1 MPLPGVR
8 HDSLGLRCVLRV
20 FCACVLVLAK
30 SRRPWALAERWCCV
44 RSVLAVLALC
54 ALVACSPA
62 PSQTSTSNEDPVSSQ
77 VPAETGESQGTNSAA
92 SGPATG
98 SPGASGPGE
107 PAAEGQDVA
116 PGDEPWNEGKT
127 AEQIEAER
135 REFERVEGLRA
146 DIIPAPTVLDVAG
159 MEVYPSVGR
168 DPEFARET
176 TYQVASSF
184 AEAVAIMIGD
194 GHFDADV
201 LELPGRAEPVS
212 YPRESSYVAM
222 AASRR
227 RGVAL
232 GSDTFYRPV
241 SDRVWTAVF
250 TSSARD
256 RSGVVQGFCFG
267 VFVQARPSG
276 EVLVGVEPVQIR
288 QMVPGTARVPSR
300 IRCMPGKDNS
310 ASEVDSE

>member
-1 MPLPGVR
+1 M
-8 HDSLGLRCVLRV
+8 
-20 FCACVLVLAK
+20 LVLAM
-30 SRRPWALAERWCCV
+30 
-44 RSVLAVLALC
+44 C

-62 PSQTSTSNEDPVSSQ
+62 PSQPSMPNQRSAPNEGSVSNEGSAPSQATVGADVSGGVQ
-77 VPAETGESQGTNSAA
+77 PGVANPEPDYPADAELTEPSAA
-92 SGPATG
+92 DQDAAPA
-98 SPGASGPGE
+98 S
-107 PAAEGQDVA
+107 
-116 PGDEPWNEGKT
+116 EPWNEGKT

-135 REFERVEGLRA
+135 REFERVEDLRA
-146 DIIPAPTVLDVAG
+146 NIIPAPTVLDVAG
-159 MEVYPSVGR
+159 MDVYPSVGR
-168 DPEFARET
+168 DPQLARET

-184 AEAVAIMIGD
+184 AEAVAIMISD

-201 LELPGRAEPVS
+201 LELPGRSEPVS

-267 VFVQARPSG
+267 VFVQAQPSG
-276 EVLVGVEPVQIR
+276 EVLVGVAPVEIT

-300 IRCMPGKDNS
+300 IRCMPGQDNK